1 MGQPFDWMPTGGHGK
16 RSVGRVLR
24 NRLAVT
30 TILAVAPFLGYGRQA
45 YAACEPAAAPLTH
58 LCTDA
63 SPGQFFFVNNANFA
77 TGTPTYVTTGGLGIE
92 GLGNQRFTDNQA
104 STSITNSSYYSRGL
118 SVVSTGDLGET
129 PGAVTIFTDGTIGG
143 TAHGIYARNEG
154 SGDIT
159 ITANGSVTGTD
170 FGGDTYVKNDGIYA
184 KNFGANLT
192 VTTGIGSTITGEHN
206 GIDARNYGSGNLTIT
221 TNGDVTGD
229 KFDAIY
235 AVNSGDALSVTVNAQ
250 SVVKGFG
257 NGIGAFNNGSGDLAI
272 KVDGSVTSEGYDGIH
287 ARNEGANLIITT
299 SVGSSVRGEGP
310 SPESEDEDSNGIDAV
325 NEGSGYLK
333 ITADGEVFGNF
344 NDGIYAKNEGTDLI
358 IETGTQSVVK
368 GGGNG
373 IGAYNYGSGNLSIN
387 AQGVVGGYSQAG
399 DGIKAYNSADGG
411 YLKIVTGTQAVTG
424 GDDGIQAENLGDGDL
439 TITINGAVT
448 GKNGNGI
455 TAINNGD
462 EFYNTETEEWEPAFG
477 RNLTI
482 TTNAAVTGKFYGI
495 EALNHGTGD
504 LTITANGNVTGQ
516 EEDGIY
522 AYNSEIGKGA
532 SVTTGAAASV
542 TGKYDGIDARNYG
555 EGNLEITADGN
566 VTGQNGD
573 GIFARNVEERLYIGD
588 DEEVEGNAR
597 ALTITTGPASVVT
610 GKLNGIYAQ
619 DTGMGNFEIT
629 VNGRVTGET
638 RDGIYA
644 FDGSEGY
651 DTQILDVNEDAYH
664 FSIFTGA
671 ASIVTGKENGINA
684 LNFGNGDLNIE
695 VNGQVTGSSRDGIHA
710 VNDPFGVHDLTIST
724 GLGSVVI
731 GAKDGIDAT
740 QVSGGSFEI
749 TVDGTVTGLGES
761 CKDSKD
767 SKDSKDDCKDS
778 KDDFGFGIKAFNDVG
793 DSATEI
799 EIGAAGLVQGK
810 AAGIYARSWDGQP
823 ITITNAGIVRNLSQL
838 PGDLAIVTNGGAAE
852 IGNTGAIIGTV
863 SLSSFDDTFNN
874 DGLWSTTGANEFGDG
889 EEDEVNNSGVLVAA
903 VTQGTSENPT
913 LTGLERFNNSGA
925 ISLIDGGAEDTIEIT
940 GVLAGETEYKSEGG
954 LLGVDAILGPDG
966 KADELQISGNV
977 TGVTKVHVNVVGAT
991 GFNDEGIAVVRVF
1004 SGTTGDGD
1012 FVLDGPLNAGFY
1024 TWDMRYD
1031 DALKQ
1036 HELFSSG
1043 VGVGAEEFAG
1053 GMTATQDLWFQT
1065 LGTLLGRQMDLR
1077 SLIGGTSVTPVAD
1090 FAEPVSP
1097 TPVARVTPGFW
1108 VSGLGAYLKR
1118 DDEQDGFSLD
1128 RTQTIWGG
1136 LAGFDFGTQDVGDA
1150 LLFGVFG
1157 GYMSSKLKFDE
1168 TNTEWN
1174 YEGPTVGAYA
1184 TYLDRAFFVDVTVK
1198 ADFLDIEIDPEDLA
1212 PDADDGDT
1220 DALNIGGRIDTGYK
1234 FGESMFVEPQ
1244 ASLAVVHSEIDD
1256 VDVFGGTVQF
1266 DDETSVRGRLGLR
1279 VGFDHQA
1286 SDMTVFTG
1294 DVIASV
1300 WEDFS
1305 GDNNATIA
1313 DPALPSFGV
1322 SDDPGSTMGDISVGF
1337 GVAAPEGW
1345 SGFLRGN
1352 YQFANDYDA
1361 YSGNAGLRYSW

>member
-1 MGQPFDWMPTGGHGK
+1 MGQPLDGMPTGGRGK
-16 RSVGRVLR
+16 QSVRRALR

-30 TILAVAPFLGYGRQA
+30 TILAVAPFLSYGRQA

-63 SPGQFFFVNNANFA
+63 SPGQLLFVDNANFA
-77 TGTPTYVTTGGLGIE
+77 TGTPPYVTTGGLAIE
-92 GLGNQRFTDNQA
+92 GGGNQRFTDEQA
-104 STSITNSSYYSRGL
+104 ATSITNSSYYGRGL
-118 SVVSTGDLGET
+118 SVVSTGDIGDT
-129 PGAVTIFTDGTIGG
+129 PGAVTITTNGTISG

-154 SGDIT
+154 DGDIT

-192 VTTGIGSTITGEHN
+192 VTTGVGSAITGEHN
-206 GIDARNYGSGNLTIT
+206 GIDARNYGSGDLTIT
-221 TNGDVTGD
+221 TNGEVTGD

-257 NGIGAFNNGSGDLAI
+257 YGIGATNNGSGDLTI

-299 SVGSSVRGEGP
+299 AVGSSVRGEGP
-310 SPESEDEDSNGIDAV
+310 HPESEDEDSNGIDAV

-358 IETGTQSVVK
+358 IETGAQSVVK

-373 IGAYNYGSGNLSIN
+373 IGAYNYGSGNLRID
-387 AQGVVGGYSQAG
+387 AQGVVGGYSYAG
-399 DGIKAYNSADGG
+399 DGIKAYNSAAGG
-411 YLKIVTGTQAVTG
+411 YLNIVTGTQAVTG

-439 TITINGAVT
+439 TITTNGAVT

-462 EFYNTETEEWEPAFG
+462 EFYNTETEEWDPAFG

-495 EALNHGTGD
+495 DALNRGTGD

-516 EEDGIY
+516 QEDGIY
-522 AYNSEIGKGA
+522 AYNSQIAKGA
-532 SVTTGAAASV
+532 SVTTGAAASI
-542 TGKYDGIDARNYG
+542 TGKIDGIDVRNYG
-555 EGNLEITADGN
+555 DGDLAITANGN
-566 VTGQNGD
+566 VTGQDGN
-573 GIFARNVEERLYIGD
+573 GIFARNVEEYLYLGGD
-588 DEEVEGNAR
+588 QGVEGRAR
-597 ALTITTGPASVVT
+597 GLTITTGPASVVT
-610 GKLNGIYAQ
+610 GELNGIYAQ
-619 DTGMGNFEIT
+619 DTGVGDFEIT

-638 RDGIYA
+638 GDGIYA

-651 DTQILDVNEDAYH
+651 DSQILDVNEDGYH
-664 FSIFTGA
+664 FSIFTSA
-671 ASIVTGKENGINA
+671 ASIVTGRIHGINA
-684 LNFGNGDLNIE
+684 INDGNGDLNIE
-695 VNGQVTGSSRDGIHA
+695 ANGQVTGTYGDGIHA
-710 VNDPFGVHDLTIST
+710 AGIPFGVQDLTIGT
-724 GLGSVVI
+724 GAGSVI
-731 GAKDGIDAT
+731 TGGGGDGIDARQESGGAFKIT
-740 QVSGGSFEI
+740 VGGTVSG
-749 TVDGTVTGLGES
+749 LGDI
-761 CKDSKD
+761 CI
-767 SKDSKDDCKDS
+767 DSKDDCKDEP
-778 KDDFGFGIKAFNDVG
+778 GFGINSSNRYG
-793 DSATEI
+793 DSTEI
-799 EIGAAGLVQGK
+799 EIGGAGLVQGVT
-810 AAGIYARSWDGQP
+810 AGIYAESWHGQL
-823 ITITNAGIVRNLSQL
+823 ITITNDGIVRNLSTRSA
-838 PGDLAIVTNGGAAE
+838 DYAIRTTGGATD
-852 IGNTGAIIGTV
+852 IKNTGAVIGTAR
-863 SLSSFDDTFNN
+863 LSSFNDTFTN
-874 DGLWSTTGANEFGDG
+874 DGLWSMTGVSDFGLG
-889 EEDEVNNSGVLVAA
+889 EEDEVNNGGVLIAA
-903 VTQGTSENPT
+903 VTQGTPENPV

-925 ISLIDGGAEDTIEIT
+925 VSLVDGAAEDTLEIT

-966 KADELQISGNV
+966 KADQLQISGNV
-977 TGVTKVHVNVVGAT
+977 TGQTRVHVNVVGST
-991 GFNDEGIAVVRVF
+991 GFNDEGIALVRVF

-1024 TWDMRYD
+1024 TWDMRYNGT
-1031 DALKQ
+1031 LNQ

-1043 VGVGAEEFAG
+1043 VGIGAEEFGA

-1065 LGTLLGRQMDLR
+1065 LGTVLGRQVDLR
-1077 SLIGGTSVTPVAD
+1077 SLIGGTNVTPVAD

-1118 DDEQDGFSLD
+1118 DDEQDGFTLD

-1168 TNTEWN
+1168 TDTEWN
-1174 YEGPTVGAYA
+1174 YEGPTVGVYA

-1234 FGESMFVEPQ
+1234 FGEAVFVEPQ
-1244 ASLAVVHSEIDD
+1244 ASFAVVHSEIDD
-1256 VDVFGGTVQF
+1256 VDVFGGTVAF

-1279 VGFDHQA
+1279 LGFDHQA
-1286 SDMTVFTG
+1286 ADATIFTG

-1322 SDDPGSTMGDISVGF
+1322 SDDPGSTMGDVSIGF

-1352 YQFANDYDA
+1352 YQFAEDYDA

>member
-1 MGQPFDWMPTGGHGK
+1 MATPLN
-16 RSVGRVLR
+16 RIISVTSPGMATSRALR
-24 NRLAVT
+24 NRLALT
-30 TILAVAPFLGYGRQA
+30 TILAAMPFIGYGRQA
-45 YAACEPAAAPLTH
+45 YAACDTPPPSTVLCDGTIPGAVILAP
-58 LCTDA
+58 
-63 SPGQFFFVNNANFA
+63 NAD
-77 TGTPTYVTTGGLGIE
+77 VTTGPGFVVETSGLTISGDGHI
-92 GLGNQRFTDNQA
+92 RFTDNNA
-104 STSITNSSYYSRGL
+104 SSITDETGSAL
-118 SVVSTGDLGET
+118 FMVSTGDDPGTEAIGDET
-129 PGAVTIFTDGTIGG
+129 PGAITIITNGTFTGDRD
-143 TAHGIYARNEG
+143 GIYARNEG
-154 SGDIT
+154 TGDIN
-159 ITANGSVTGTD
+159 ITADGSVTGL
-170 FGGDTYVKNDGIYA
+170 GLDGIYA
-184 KNFGANLT
+184 YNDDGSGALT
-192 VTTGIGSTITGEHN
+192 ITTGAQSAIHGAQN
-206 GIDARNYGSGNLTIT
+206 AIDARNYGRFNLTVT
-221 TNGDVTGD
+221 TKGELT
-229 KFDAIY
+229 
-235 AVNSGDALSVTVNAQ
+235 SGYDGIFATNYGQDLTVTVEAT
-250 SVVKGFG
+250 STVDAFG
-257 NGIGAFNNGSGDLAI
+257 DGIRADNQGSGDLKI
-272 KVDGSVTSEGYDGIH
+272 TVDGSVVSRNYDGIN
-287 ARNEGANLIITT
+287 AVNEGANLIISTG
-299 SVGSSVRGEGP
+299 VGSVVRGNGP
-310 SPESEDEDSNGIDAV
+310 RPGGQVQDSNGIDAV
-325 NEGSGYLK
+325 NKGNGYLK

-344 NDGIYAKNEGTDLI
+344 NDGISAKNYGTDLTI
-358 IETGTQSVVK
+358 ATGAQSVVK
-368 GGGNG
+368 GGGHG
-373 IGAYNYGSGNLSIN
+373 IGAHNRGIGRLDIT
-387 AQGVVGGYSQAG
+387 ADGIVGGYSEDG
-399 DGIKAYNSADGG
+399 DGIY
-411 YLKIVTGTQAVTG
+411 AVNH
-424 GDDGIQAENLGDGDL
+424 DNQ
-439 TITINGAVT
+439 ITIIDPYLT
-448 GKNGNGI
+448 R
-455 TAINNGD
+455 D
-462 EFYNTETEEWEPAFG
+462 M
-477 RNLTI
+477 TI
-482 TTNAAVTGKFYGI
+482 TTGGASQIRGVADGI
-495 EALNHGTGD
+495 DGRNYANGS
-504 LTITANGNVTGQ
+504 LTITAGG
-516 EEDGIY
+516 E
-522 AYNSEIGKGA
+522 
-532 SVTTGAAASV
+532 V
-542 TGKYDGIDARNYG
+542 TGK
-555 EGNLEITADGN
+555 
-566 VTGQNGD
+566 NGD
-573 GIFARNVEERLYIGD
+573 GIFARNIEEEFDLGDENYI
-588 DEEVEGNAR
+588 EGKALG
-597 ALTITTGPASVVT
+597 LTITTGPGSVVT
-610 GKLNGIYAQ
+610 GKRSGIYAQ
-619 DTGMGNFEIT
+619 DTGMGDFLIT
-629 VNGRVTGET
+629 VNGRVAGET

-651 DTQILDVNEDAYH
+651 DDLIENEDGYQ
-664 FSIFTGA
+664 FSIFTSA
-671 ASIVTGKENGINA
+671 ASIVTGGENGINA
-684 LNFGNGDLNIE
+684 INFGNGDLTIE
-695 VNGQVTGSSRDGIHA
+695 ANGQVSGANGDGIRA
-710 VNDPFGVHDLTIST
+710 RNDPFGVTDLTIST
-724 GLGSVVI
+724 GVGSVVT
-731 GAKDGIDAT
+731 GGGGDGIDAR
-740 QVSGGSFEI
+740 QESGGSFKIVVE
-749 TVDGTVTGLGES
+749 GTVTGLGAF
-761 CKDSKD
+761 CVGSKD
-767 SKDSKDDCKDS
+767 SKDSKDDDCKDS
-778 KDDFGFGIKAFNDVG
+778 KDDPGFGINSFNRF
-793 DSATEI
+793 SASTEI
-799 EIGAAGLVQGK
+799 EIGATGLVQGK
-810 AAGIYARSWDGQP
+810 RGGIYARSWDGQA
-823 ITITNAGIVRNLSQL
+823 INIANAGIVRNLSQL
-838 PGDLAIVTNGGAAE
+838 PGDLAIVTTGGATH
-852 IGNTGAIIGTV
+852 IDNTGAVIGTV
-863 SLSSFDDTFNN
+863 RLTSYDDKFTN
-874 DGLWSTTGANEFGDG
+874 DGLWSTTGENDFGDG
-889 EEDEVNNSGVLVAA
+889 EEDEVNNSGVLLAA

-913 LTGLERFNNSGA
+913 LIGLERFNNSGA
-925 ISLIDGGAEDTIEIT
+925 ISLIDGGADDTLEIT

-966 KADELQISGNV
+966 TADQLQISGNV

-1031 DALKQ
+1031 DTLKQ

-1053 GMTATQDLWFQT
+1053 GMTATQDLWMQT

-1077 SLIGGTSVTPVAD
+1077 SLIGGTGVTPVAD

-1157 GYMSSKLKFDE
+1157 GYMTSKLKFDE

-1212 PDADDGDT
+1212 PDADSGDT

-1286 SDMTVFTG
+1286 ADTTIFTG

-1322 SDDPGSTMGDISVGF
+1322 SDDPGSTMGDVSIGF

>member
-1 MGQPFDWMPTGGHGK
+1 MATPLNRIISVTSAGQATS
-16 RSVGRVLR
+16 RRLR
-24 NRLAVT
+24 NRLALT
-30 TILAVAPFLGYGRQA
+30 TILAAMPFVGYGRQA
-45 YAACEPAAAPLTH
+45 YAACDVPPPSTVFCDGAISGAIISAP
-58 LCTDA
+58 
-63 SPGQFFFVNNANFA
+63 NAD
-77 TGTPTYVTTGGLGIE
+77 VTTGPGFVVDPDGLYIDGAGDI
-92 GLGNQRFTDNQA
+92 RFTDTNA
-104 STSITNSSYYSRGL
+104 SSITNEHGAAL
-118 SVVSTGDLGET
+118 TVVSTGDDPGTIAEGDET
-129 PGAVTIFTDGTIGG
+129 PGAVTIITNGTFTGDRD
-143 TAHGIYARNEG
+143 GIYARNEG
-154 SGDIT
+154 TGDINITADGTVTGLGLDGIYAYNDDGSGALT
-159 ITANGSVTGTD
+159 ITTGAQSAIRGAQNAIDARNYGRFNLAITTKGEVTSYG
-170 FGGDTYVKNDGIYA
+170 YDGIYA
-184 KNFGANLT
+184 KNFGQALEIT
-192 VTTGIGSTITGEHN
+192 VAATSTV
-206 GIDARNYGSGNLTIT
+206 DA
-221 TNGDVTGD
+221 
-229 KFDAIY
+229 
-235 AVNSGDALSVTVNAQ
+235 SGD
-250 SVVKGFG
+250 
-257 NGIGAFNNGSGDLAI
+257 GIRADNQGSGDLKI
-272 KVDGSVTSEGYDGIH
+272 TVDGSLTSRNYDGIH
-287 ARNEGANLIITT
+287 AVNEGANLIIATGAG
-299 SVGSSVRGEGP
+299 SVVQGLAP
-310 SPESEDEDSNGIDAV
+310 PDPENEDLDSNGIDAV
-325 NEGSGYLK
+325 NNGSGYLK
-333 ITADGEVFGNF
+333 ITAEGLVFGNI

-358 IETGTQSVVK
+358 VETGAQSVVK

-373 IGAYNYGSGNLSIN
+373 IGAYNYGSGNLRID
-387 AQGVVGGYSQAG
+387 AQGLVGGYSLAG

-411 YLKIVTGTQAVTG
+411 YLKIITGTKAITG

-439 TITINGAVT
+439 TITTNGAVT

-462 EFYNTETEEWEPAFG
+462 EFFNTETQEFEPAFG

-522 AYNSEIGKGA
+522 AYNSRLGKGA
-532 SVTTGAAASV
+532 SVTTGAAASI
-542 TGKYDGIDARNYG
+542 TGKYDGIDTRNYG
-555 EGNLEITADGN
+555 EGDLTITANGN
-566 VTGQNGD
+566 VTGQEGD
-573 GIFARNVEERLYIGD
+573 GIFARNVEEYLYIGD
-588 DEEVEGNAR
+588 EQDVEGD
-597 ALTITTGPASVVT
+597 ALAMTITTGPGSAVS
-610 GKLNGIYAQ
+610 GRLNGIYAQ

-651 DTQILDVNEDAYH
+651 DDLIDNEDGYH

-671 ASIVTGKENGINA
+671 ASIVTGDANGINA
-684 LNFGNGDLNIE
+684 INYGNGDLTIE
-695 VNGQVTGSSRDGIHA
+695 ANGQVTGAERDGIRA
-710 VNDPFGVHDLTIST
+710 VNDPFGSHDLTIST
-724 GLGSVVI
+724 GLGSVVT
-731 GAKDGIDAT
+731 GAGGDGIDAR
-740 QVSGGSFEI
+740 QDSGGSFNI
-749 TVDGTVTGLGES
+749 TVYGTVSGLGDI
-761 CKDSKD
+761 CI
-767 SKDSKDDCKDS
+767 DSKDDCKDS
-778 KDDFGFGIKAFNDVG
+778 KDEPGFGINSFNRY
-793 DSATEI
+793 SESTEI
-799 EIGAAGLVQGK
+799 AIGGAGLVQGVT
-810 AAGIYARSWDGQP
+810 AGIYAQSWDGQL
-823 ITITNAGIVRNLSQL
+823 ITITTDGIVRNLSTRS
-838 PGDLAIVTNGGAAE
+838 DDYAIITTGGATD
-852 IGNTGAIIGTV
+852 IKNTGAVIGTV
-863 SLSSFDDTFNN
+863 VLGSFNDKFTN
-874 DGLWSTTGANEFGDG
+874 DGLWSMTGVSDFGLG
-889 EEDEVNNSGVLVAA
+889 EEDEVNNGGVLIAA
-903 VTQGTSENPT
+903 VTPGASENPV

-925 ISLIDGGAEDTIEIT
+925 VSLVDGAAEDTLEIT
-940 GVLAGETEYKSEGG
+940 GVLAGETEYTSEGG

-966 KADELQISGNV
+966 KADELHISGNV
-977 TGVTKVHVNVVGAT
+977 TGQTKVHVNVVGAT

-1004 SGTTGDGD
+1004 SGATTDGD

-1031 DALKQ
+1031 DTLNQ

-1043 VGVGAEEFAG
+1043 VGIGAEEFAG

-1097 TPVARVTPGFW
+1097 TPVAKVTPGFW

-1118 DDEQDGFSLD
+1118 DDEEDGVTLD

-1157 GYMSSKLKFDE
+1157 GYMTSKLKFDE

-1174 YEGPTVGAYA
+1174 YEGPTVGVYA
-1184 TYLDRAFFVDVTVK
+1184 TYLDRAFFVDVTIK

-1234 FGESMFVEPQ
+1234 FGEAMFVEPQ

-1256 VDVFGGTVQF
+1256 VDVFGGTVEF

-1286 SDMTVFTG
+1286 SDATIFTG

-1322 SDDPGSTMGDISVGF
+1322 SDDPGSTMGDVSIGF

-1361 YSGNAGLRYSW
+1361 YSGNAGVRYSW

>member
-1 MGQPFDWMPTGGHGK
+1 VGQPLDWMLISGRGK
-16 RSVGRVLR
+16 QSGRRALR

-30 TILAVAPFLGYGRQA
+30 TILAVAPFLSYGRQA

-58 LCTDA
+58 LCSGTDA
-63 SPGQFFFVNNANFA
+63 GQFFISVDNANFA
-77 TGTPTYVTTGGLGIE
+77 TAGDPPYVVTESGLGIV
-92 GLGNQRFTDNQA
+92 GQGNQRFTDNYA
-104 STSITNSSYYSRGL
+104 STSITNGTYYGRGL
-118 SVVSTGDLGET
+118 SVVSTGDIEET
-129 PGAVTIFTDGTIGG
+129 PGAVTIFTNGTISG
-143 TAHGIYARNEG
+143 TAHGIYARNAG
-154 SGDIT
+154 SGDLT

-170 FGGDTYVKNDGIYA
+170 FGGDPFVDNDGIYA

-206 GIDARNYGSGNLTIT
+206 GIDARNYGSGNLTIAT
-221 TNGDVTGD
+221 YGEVTGNSY
-229 KFDAIY
+229 DAIY
-235 AVNSGDALSVTVNAQ
+235 AVNSGAALRITVAAP

-257 NGIGAFNNGSGDLAI
+257 YGIGAFNNGSGDLEI

-299 SVGSSVRGEGP
+299 GVGSSVRGEGP
-310 SPESEDEDSNGIDAV
+310 APESEDDDSNGIDAV
-325 NEGSGYLK
+325 NYGSGYLK

-344 NDGIYAKNEGTDLI
+344 NDGIFAKNYGTDLTI
-358 IETGTQSVVK
+358 ATGAQSVVK
-368 GGGNG
+368 GGGHG
-373 IGAYNYGSGNLSIN
+373 IGAHNYGIGKLDIT
-387 AQGVVGGYSQAG
+387 ADGVVGGYSEDG
-399 DGIKAYNSADGG
+399 DGIY
-411 YLKIVTGTQAVTG
+411 AVNHNN
-424 GDDGIQAENLGDGDL
+424 Q
-439 TITINGAVT
+439 ITIIDPYLT
-448 GKNGNGI
+448 R
-455 TAINNGD
+455 D
-462 EFYNTETEEWEPAFG
+462 M
-477 RNLTI
+477 TI
-482 TTNAAVTGKFYGI
+482 TTGGASQIRGVADGI
-495 EALNHGTGD
+495 DGRNYANGS
-504 LTITANGNVTGQ
+504 LTITAQ
-516 EEDGIY
+516 
-522 AYNSEIGKGA
+522 
-532 SVTTGAAASV
+532 
-542 TGKYDGIDARNYG
+542 G
-555 EGNLEITADGN
+555 E

-573 GIFARNVEERLYIGD
+573 GIFARNVAKELWVGGGEPSYGKALG
-588 DEEVEGNAR
+588 
-597 ALTITTGPASVVT
+597 LTITTESTSTVT
-610 GKLNGIYAQ
+610 GNQSGIYAQ
-619 DTGMGNFEIT
+619 DTGYGDFLIT
-629 VNGRVTGET
+629 ANGRVTGET
-638 RDGIYA
+638 RDGIYGL
-644 FDGSEGY
+644 DGSEGLT
-651 DTQILDVNEDAYH
+651 DIGGD
-664 FSIFTGA
+664 FT
-671 ASIVTGKENGINA
+671 IVTGAGSIVSGNNNGIMA
-684 LNFGNGDLNIE
+684 LNYGSGSLKIE
-695 VNGQVTGSSRDGIHA
+695 ANGQVTGLHQDGIHA
-710 VNDPFGVHDLTIST
+710 RNDPYGGDDDDLTIST
-724 GLGSVVI
+724 GLGSAVT
-731 GAKDGIDAT
+731 GGKDGIDAE
-740 QVSGGSFEI
+740 QDVDGSFKI
-749 TVDGTVTGLGES
+749 TVEGTVTGLGES

-778 KDDFGFGIKAFNDVG
+778 KDDFGFGIKAVNYEG

-799 EIGAAGLVQGK
+799 EIGTAGLVQGRV
-810 AAGIYARSWDGQP
+810 AGIFARSLDDQA
-823 ITITNAGIVRNLSQL
+823 INIDNAGIVRNLSQSS
-838 PGDLAIVTNGGAAE
+838 GDLAILAIGGATH

-863 SLSSFDDTFNN
+863 LLSSFNDTFDN
-874 DGLWSTTGANEFGDG
+874 DGLWSMTGESDFGNGD
-889 EEDEVNNSGVLVAA
+889 EDEVNNSGVLLAA
-903 VTQGTSENPT
+903 IAPGASENPL

-925 ISLIDGGAEDTIEIT
+925 ISLIDGGAEDTLEIT
-940 GVLAGETEYKSEGG
+940 GVLAGETEYTSEGG

-966 KADELQISGNV
+966 KADELHISGNV
-977 TGVTKVHVNVVGAT
+977 TGQTKVHVNVVGAT

-1004 SGTTGDGD
+1004 SGDTTDGD
-1012 FVLDGPLNAGFY
+1012 FVLDGPVTAGFY
-1024 TWDMRYD
+1024 TWDLRYD
-1031 DALKQ
+1031 DTLNQ

-1043 VGVGAEEFAG
+1043 VGIGAEEFGA

-1077 SLIGGTSVTPVAD
+1077 SLIGGTGVTPVAD

-1097 TPVARVTPGFW
+1097 TPVAKVTPGFW

-1118 DDEQDGFSLD
+1118 DDEEDGFTLD

-1157 GYMSSKLKFDE
+1157 GYMTSQLKFDE

-1174 YEGPTVGAYA
+1174 YEGPTLGVYA

-1256 VDVFGGTVQF
+1256 VDVFGGTVEF

-1286 SDMTVFTG
+1286 SDATIFTG

-1322 SDDPGSTMGDISVGF
+1322 SDDPGSTMGDISIGF

-1352 YQFANDYDA
+1352 YQFATDYDA

>member
-1 MGQPFDWMPTGGHGK
+1 MGQPLDWMLMGGRGGQ
-16 RSVGRVLR
+16 SVRRALR

-58 LCTDA
+58 LCTDV
-63 SPGQFFFVNNANFA
+63 SPGQFLFVDNANFA

-92 GLGNQRFTDNQA
+92 GLGNQRFTDNQTA
-104 STSITNSSYYSRGL
+104 TSITNSGYYGRGL
-118 SVVSTGDLGET
+118 SVVSTGDFGGT
-129 PGAVTIFTDGTIGG
+129 PGAVTITTDGTISG
-143 TAHGIYARNEG
+143 TAHGIYARNVG

-170 FGGDTYVKNDGIYA
+170 FGGDPFVDNDGIYA
-184 KNFGANLT
+184 ENFGANLT
-192 VTTGIGSTITGEHN
+192 VTTGTGSTITGEHN
-206 GIDARNYGSGNLTIT
+206 GIDARNHGSGNLTIT
-221 TNGDVTGD
+221 TYGEVTGNSY
-229 KFDAIY
+229 DAIY
-235 AVNSGDALSVTVNAQ
+235 AVNSGAALRITVAAP

-257 NGIGAFNNGSGDLAI
+257 YGIGAFNNGSGDLEI
-272 KVDGSVTSEGYDGIH
+272 EVDGSVTSQGYDGIH
-287 ARNEGANLIITT
+287 ARNEGVNLIITT
-299 SVGSSVRGEGP
+299 GVGSSVRGEGP
-310 SPESEDEDSNGIDAV
+310 NPESEDEDSNGIDAV
-325 NEGSGYLK
+325 NEGSGYLR
-333 ITADGEVFGNF
+333 ISAEGEVFGNF
-344 NDGIYAKNEGTDLI
+344 NDGIYARNEGTDLI
-358 IETGTQSVVK
+358 IETGAQSIVK

-373 IGAYNYGSGNLSIN
+373 IGAYNYGSGDLRID
-387 AQGVVGGYSQAG
+387 AQGLVGGYSYAG

-411 YLKIVTGTQAVTG
+411 YLKIVTGTQAITG

-439 TITINGAVT
+439 TIITNGTVT

-462 EFYNTETEEWEPAFG
+462 EFYNTETEEWEQAFG

-482 TTNAAVTGKFYGI
+482 TTNAAVTGDYTGI
-495 EALNHGTGD
+495 DALNHGTGD
-504 LTITANGNVTGQ
+504 LTITANGNVAGG
-516 EEDGIY
+516 EGDGIY
-522 AYNSEIGKGA
+522 AYNSWNSEDATVTAGA
-532 SVTTGAAASV
+532 GTVISGESN
-542 TGKYDGIDARNYG
+542 GIQARNYG
-555 EGNLEITADGN
+555 DGDLEITANGE
-566 VTGQNGD
+566 VTGRTGN
-573 GIFARNVEERLYIGD
+573 GIFARNVEEYLYLGGD
-588 DEEVEGNAR
+588 QGTEGNAR
-597 ALTITTGPASVVT
+597 ALTITTGPASSVT
-610 GKLNGIYAQ
+610 GRLNGIYAQ
-619 DTGMGNFEIT
+619 DTGMGDFNIT

-651 DTQILDVNEDAYH
+651 DTQILDVSEEDGYH
-664 FSIFTGA
+664 FSILTSA
-671 ASIVTGKENGINA
+671 ASIVSGRENGINA
-684 LNFGNGDLNIE
+684 LNYGNGDLTIE
-695 VNGQVTGSSRDGIHA
+695 ANGVVTGATRDGIFA
-710 VNDPFGVHDLTIST
+710 INEPFGSHDLTIST
-724 GLGSVVI
+724 GVGSVVT
-731 GAKDGIDAT
+731 GTGSDGIEAL
-740 QVSGGSFEI
+740 QNSGGDFKI
-749 TVDGTVTGLGES
+749 TVDGTVTGRGES
-761 CKDSKD
+761 GGG
-767 SKDSKDDCKDS
+767 DCKGCPEEL
-778 KDDFGFGIKAFNDVG
+778 GFGIKAFNQDG
-793 DSATEI
+793 DSTEI
-799 EIGAAGLVQGK
+799 EIGGAGLVQGFT
-810 AAGIYARSWDGQP
+810 AGIYAKSYDTQA
-823 ITITNAGIVRNLSQL
+823 ITITSGGIVRNLSVRS
-838 PGDLAIVTNGGAAE
+838 DSYAVVTVGGATR
-852 IGNTGAIIGTV
+852 IDNTGDIIGTV
-863 SLSSFDDTFNN
+863 KFGAYNDTVNN
-874 DGLWSTTGANEFGDG
+874 DGLWSMTGVSDFGNNDD
-889 EEDEVNNSGVLVAA
+889 DEVNNGGVLIAA
-903 VTQGTSENPT
+903 LTPGTVENPT
-913 LTGLERFNNSGA
+913 LVGLERFNNSGA
-925 ISLIDGGAEDTIEIT
+925 VSLVDGAAEDSLEISGMLAGDANYTSDGGR
-940 GVLAGETEYKSEGG
+940 
-954 LLGVDAILGPDG
+954 LGVDAVLGPEG
-966 KADELQISGNV
+966 HADQLLINGDVIGQ
-977 TGVTKVHVNVVGAT
+977 TRVHVNVVGAT

-1031 DALKQ
+1031 DTLNQ

-1043 VGVGAEEFAG
+1043 VGIGAEEFAG
-1053 GMTATQDLWFQT
+1053 GMTATQDMWFQT
-1065 LGTLLGRQMDLR
+1065 LGTVLGRQVDLR
-1077 SLIGGTSVTPVAD
+1077 SLVGGTSVTPVAD

-1118 DDEQDGFSLD
+1118 DDEQDGFTLD

-1234 FGESMFVEPQ
+1234 FGEAVFVEPQ
-1244 ASLAVVHSEIDD
+1244 ASFAVVHSEIDD
-1256 VDVFGGTVQF
+1256 VDVFGGTVDF

-1286 SDMTVFTG
+1286 SDAMIFTG

-1322 SDDPGSTMGDISVGF
+1322 SDDPGSTMGDVSIGF

-1361 YSGNAGLRYSW
+1361 YSGNAGIRYSW

>member
-1 MGQPFDWMPTGGHGK
+1 MGQPFDWMPTGGRGK

-104 STSITNSSYYSRGL
+104 STSITNSSYYGRGL

-129 PGAVTIFTDGTIGG
+129 LGAVTIFTDGTISG
-143 TAHGIYARNEG
+143 TAHGIYARNVG

-170 FGGDTYVKNDGIYA
+170 FGGDTYVHNDGIYA

-206 GIDARNYGSGNLTIT
+206 GIDARNLGTGDLTIT

-257 NGIGAFNNGSGDLAI
+257 YGIGAFNNGSGDLTI

-299 SVGSSVRGEGP
+299 GVGSSVRGEGP
-310 SPESEDEDSNGIDAV
+310 HPESEDEDSNGIDAV

-333 ITADGEVFGNF
+333 ISADGEVFGNF

-358 IETGTQSVVK
+358 IETGAQSVVK

-373 IGAYNYGSGNLSIN
+373 IGAYNYGSGNLSID
-387 AQGVVGGYSQAG
+387 AQGVVGGYSLAG

-439 TITINGAVT
+439 TITTNGAVT

-522 AYNSEIGKGA
+522 AYNSGLGKGA
-532 SVTTGAAASV
+532 LVTTGAAASI
-542 TGKYDGIDARNYG
+542 TGKYDGIDTRNYG
-555 EGNLEITADGN
+555 EGDLTITANGN
-566 VTGQNGD
+566 VTGQEGD
-573 GIFARNVEERLYIGD
+573 GIFARNVEEELDLGGD
-588 DEEVEGNAR
+588 QFVWGDALG
-597 ALTITTGPASVVT
+597 LTITTGPASVVT

-619 DTGMGNFEIT
+619 DTGIGNFEIT

-651 DTQILDVNEDAYH
+651 ATNLIDSEDGYH
-664 FSIFTGA
+664 FSIITGA
-671 ASIVTGKENGINA
+671 ASIVTGGENGINA
-684 LNFGNGDLNIE
+684 INFGNGDLNIE
-695 VNGQVTGSSRDGIHA
+695 VNGQVTGTSRDGIRA
-710 VNDPFGVHDLTIST
+710 INEPFGVHDLTIST
-724 GLGSVVI
+724 GPGSVVT

-740 QVSGGSFEI
+740 QSSGGSFEI

-778 KDDFGFGIKAFNDVG
+778 KDDFGFGIKAVNHDG

-799 EIGAAGLVQGK
+799 EIAATGLVQGRV
-810 AAGIYARSWDGQP
+810 AGIFARSLDDQA
-823 ITITNAGIVRNLSQL
+823 INIDNAGIVRNLSQSS
-838 PGDLAIVTNGGAAE
+838 GDLAILAIGGATH

-863 SLSSFDDTFNN
+863 SLSSFDDTFTN
-874 DGLWSTTGANEFGDG
+874 DGLWSMTGVSDFGLG
-889 EEDEVNNSGVLVAA
+889 EEDEVNNGGVLIAA
-903 VTQGTSENPT
+903 VAQGTSENPI

-925 ISLIDGGAEDTIEIT
+925 ISLVDGAAEDTLEIT
-940 GVLAGETEYKSEGG
+940 GVLAGETEYTSEGG

-966 KADELQISGNV
+966 KADELHISGNV
-977 TGVTKVHVNVVGAT
+977 TGQTKVHVNVVGAT

-1004 SGTTGDGD
+1004 SGDTTDGD
-1012 FVLDGPLNAGFY
+1012 FVLDGPLSAGFY
-1024 TWDMRYD
+1024 TWDLRYD
-1031 DALKQ
+1031 DTLNQ

-1043 VGVGAEEFAG
+1043 VGIGAEEFGA

-1077 SLIGGTSVTPVAD
+1077 SLIGGTGVTPVAD

-1097 TPVARVTPGFW
+1097 TPVAKVTPGFW

-1118 DDEQDGFSLD
+1118 DDEQDGFTLD

-1220 DALNIGGRIDTGYK
+1220 DAVNIGGRIDTGYK
-1234 FGESMFVEPQ
+1234 FGEGMFVEPQ

-1256 VDVFGGTVQF
+1256 VDVFGGTVEF

-1286 SDMTVFTG
+1286 SDTTIFTG